1 MKFRNNF
8 AAVGFTRTVMRS
20 LLRRLFVGQKRK
32 FQLNNGGEVHMNIS
46 TISLKAFFSLMVVS
60 LLAGVGP
67 ANAAATDIESKGQ
80 AVTLLPGQ
88 SITLS
93 VPCGT
98 APGCGTKGFALFD
111 ANVNLSIQVV
121 QCGLAAGDS
130 CSVDVTGFFGQQVA
144 GSGGSFNFS
153 FPFGNLTGVNK
164 QVAFTGYAT
173 TISNPSSAQDQVTVA
188 ISWTA
193 VYDPKE

>member
-1 MKFRNNF
+1 
-8 AAVGFTRTVMRS
+8 
-20 LLRRLFVGQKRK
+20 
-32 FQLNNGGEVHMNIS
+32 MNINRM
-46 TISLKAFFSLMVVS
+46 SLKAFFSLMVVS

-67 ANAAATDIESKGQ
+67 ANAAATAIVSKSEK
-80 AVTLLPGQ
+80 VVLLPGQ

-98 APGCGTKGFALFD
+98 APGCGTGGFALFD

-121 QCGLAAGDS
+121 QCGLVTGDS
-130 CSVDVTGFFGQQVA
+130 CSVDVTGFFGQQA
-144 GSGGSFNFS
+144 SGQSFNFN

-173 TISNPSSAQDQVTVA
+173 IISNPSSAEDQVTVA

-193 VYDPKE
+193 IYDPKE

>member
-1 MKFRNNF
+1 M
-8 AAVGFTRTVMRS
+8 VRTSIR
-20 LLRRLFVGQKRK
+20 FC
-32 FQLNNGGEVHMNIS
+32 
-46 TISLKAFFSLMVVS
+46 TFFSLMVVS

-67 ANAAATDIESKGQ
+67 ANAATTAIKSKNQ
-80 AVTLLPGQ
+80 EVVLLPGQ

-98 APGCGTKGFALFD
+98 APGCGTNGFALFD
-111 ANVNLSIQVV
+111 ANVNLSVQVV
-121 QCGLAAGDS
+121 QCGLVTGDS

-144 GSGGSFNFS
+144 AGSGGSGCPGFVSPCQSFNFN
-153 FPFGNLTGVNK
+153 FPFENLTGVNK

-173 TISNPSSAQDQVTVA
+173 IISNPSNAQDQVTVA

-193 VYDPKE
+193 VYNPQE

>member
-1 MKFRNNF
+1 MSWAHGHF
-8 AAVGFTRTVMRS
+8 
-20 LLRRLFVGQKRK
+20 LYQKAEK
-32 FQLNNGGEVHMNIS
+32 HMNIS
-46 TISLKAFFSLMVVS
+46 RMSLKVFFSLMAVS

-67 ANAAATDIESKGQ
+67 ANAAATNIVSKSEE
-80 AVTLLPGQ
+80 VVLLPGQ

-98 APGCGTKGFALFD
+98 APGCGTGGFALFD
-111 ANVNLSIQVV
+111 ANVNLSIEVV
-121 QCGLAAGDS
+121 QCGLATGDS
-130 CSVDVTGFFGQQVA
+130 CSVDVTGSFGKQP
-144 GSGGSFNFS
+144 SGQSFNFN

-173 TISNPSSAQDQVTVA
+173 IISNPSSAEDQVTVA

>member
-1 MKFRNNF
+1 MKFPNSR
-8 AAVGFTRTVMRS
+8 MS
-20 LLRRLFVGQKRK
+20 
-32 FQLNNGGEVHMNIS
+32 S
-46 TISLKAFFSLMVVS
+46 KAFLSLAVLSM
-60 LLAGVGP
+60 LAGVGL
-67 ANAAATDIESKGQ
+67 ANAADTNIKSESK

-88 SITLS
+88 STTLS

-98 APGCGTKGFALFD
+98 APGCGTNGFALFD
-111 ANVNLSIQVV
+111 ANVSLSIQVV

-130 CSVDVTGFFGQQVA
+130 CSVDITGFFGEQVA

-173 TISNPSSAQDQVTVA
+173 TISNPSSAQDQVTVV
-188 ISWTA
+188 ISWAA

>member
-1 MKFRNNF
+1 M
-8 AAVGFTRTVMRS
+8 VRTSVW
-20 LLRRLFVGQKRK
+20 LC
-32 FQLNNGGEVHMNIS
+32 
-46 TISLKAFFSLMVVS
+46 TFFSLMVVS

-67 ANAAATDIESKGQ
+67 ANAATTAIKSKSEE
-80 AVTLLPGQ
+80 VVLLPGQ

-98 APGCGTKGFALFD
+98 AAGCGTNGFALFD

-121 QCGLAAGDS
+121 QCGLATGDS
-130 CSVDVTGFFGQQVA
+130 CSVDVTGFFGTQAA

-164 QVAFTGYAT
+164 QVAFTGYS
-173 TISNPSSAQDQVTVA
+173 TIINNPSSAQDQVTVT

-193 VYDPKE
+193 VYDPQE

>member
-1 MKFRNNF
+1 
-8 AAVGFTRTVMRS
+8 
-20 LLRRLFVGQKRK
+20 
-32 FQLNNGGEVHMNIS
+32 
-46 TISLKAFFSLMVVS
+46 MVVS
-60 LLAGVGP
+60 LLAGIG
-67 ANAAATDIESKGQ
+67 AAHAAPTAIKSKSQ
-80 AVTLLPGQ
+80 EATLLPGQ

-98 APGCGTKGFALFD
+98 APGCGTNGFALFD
-111 ANVNLSIQVV
+111 ANVSLSIQVV

-173 TISNPSSAQDQVTVA
+173 TISNPSTAEDQVTVV

-193 VYDPKE
+193 VYDAQE

>member
-1 MKFRNNF
+1 M
-8 AAVGFTRTVMRS
+8 VRTSV
-20 LLRRLFVGQKRK
+20 RLY
-32 FQLNNGGEVHMNIS
+32 
-46 TISLKAFFSLMVVS
+46 TFFSLMVVF

-67 ANAAATDIESKGQ
+67 ANAASTAITSKSQ
-80 AVTLLPGQ
+80 EVVLLPGQ
-88 SITLS
+88 STTLS

-98 APGCGTKGFALFD
+98 APGCGTNGFALFD

-121 QCGLAAGDS
+121 QCGLVTGDS
-130 CSVDVTGFFGQQVA
+130 CSVDVTGFFGKQVAA
-144 GSGGSFNFS
+144 GSGGAGCPGFVSPCQSFNFS
-153 FPFGNLTGVNK
+153 FPFENLTGVNK

-173 TISNPSSAQDQVTVA
+173 IISNPSSAQDQVTVA

>member
-1 MKFRNNF
+1 
-8 AAVGFTRTVMRS
+8 
-20 LLRRLFVGQKRK
+20 
-32 FQLNNGGEVHMNIS
+32 MNINRM
-46 TISLKAFFSLMVVS
+46 SLKAFFSLMGVS

-67 ANAAATDIESKGQ
+67 ANAAATAIKSKSQ
-80 AVTLLPGQ
+80 EVVLLPGH

-98 APGCGTKGFALFD
+98 AAPGCGTNGFALFD

-144 GSGGSFNFS
+144 AGSGGIGCPGLVSPCQSFNFS

-173 TISNPSSAQDQVTVA
+173 IINNPSSAQDQVTVA

-193 VYDPKE
+193 VYDPEE